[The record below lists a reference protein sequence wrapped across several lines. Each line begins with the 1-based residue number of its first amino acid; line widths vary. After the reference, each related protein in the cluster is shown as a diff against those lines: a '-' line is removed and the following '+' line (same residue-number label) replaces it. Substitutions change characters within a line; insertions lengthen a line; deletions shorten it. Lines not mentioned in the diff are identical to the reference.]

1 MINLSQKKHSLLF
14 FNPFEEENNNNE
26 QMEKLKKYIPDIIDH
41 ELTERQRQIIILYYY
56 EQKNMTEIAMYLRV
70 NPSTVSRS
78 LATSRKN
85 IYRILKYY
93 F

>member
-1 MINLSQKKHSLLF
+1 MINLNKQKHSILF
-14 FNPFEEENNNNE
+14 CNPFEEENNNDE
-26 QMEKLKKYIPDIIDH
+26 QIEKLKKFIPQIIKQ